1 MSFNDG
7 FDTIGEISSGFLTHL
22 GLREAWF
29 LSEINKRMI
38 FPNTYKGRVDIYFL
52 SELEHP
58 DVYREISKFGNW

>member
-29 LSEINKRMI
+29 LSEINNRI
-38 FPNTYKGRVDIYFL
+38 
-52 SELEHP
+52 E
-58 DVYREISKFGNW
+58 